1 MKASA
6 SQIIKWLKCPRAWA
20 LRYVEKIY
28 EPKSIHLYRGTFI
41 HSFIENLHN
50 ISLREQGINKNN
62 YETKL
67 EAVAHALFTTML
79 DEPTNNFGTP
89 GPSYRS
95 QLNELF
101 GDDDVAIAEAIEDT
115 AEMIDVYLTKKII
128 DLKVWTKKYSSF
140 SKAWNTSKPKFKE
153 FTIKLDNFMGSIDEV
168 YEIDG
173 EIVISDLKSSTLA
186 IGKDP
191 LSDRYKPTGIS
202 GLNKE
207 YILQLYLY
215 AWAYHKQTGI
225 MPDYLSLNYIKHG
238 HEVIIPFKFMDRAA
252 ICASMEALVNEF
264 LEATAS
270 KEIETYICNPAS
282 ACVVSEHFELGNTFC
297 SAEGTKFA
305 GRGFCFYDNICGGQ
319 GTSDPNTIHNASGQ
333 ATHHGIYIVKEE
345 VSELIMLSAWLFDKK
360 NLPISG
366 SVKYVKETEKALLV
380 ETENAGGAWIPKS
393 QIKLETN

>member
-67 EAVAHALFTTML
+67 EEVAHALFTAML

-95 QLNELF
+95 QLKELF

-128 DLKVWTKKYSSF
+128 DLKVWTKKYNSF
-140 SKAWNTSKPKFKE
+140 SKAWNASKPKFKE
-153 FTIKLDNFMGSIDEV
+153 FPIKLPNFMGSIDEI

-173 EIVISDLKSSTLA
+173 GVVISDLKSSTLVT
-186 IGKDP
+186 GKDP
-191 LSDRYKPTGIS
+191 NSDRYQQRGMSGI
-202 GLNKE
+202 NQE
-207 YILQLYLY
+207 YILQLFLY

-225 MPDYLSLNYIKHG
+225 MPDWLSLNYIKHG
-238 HEVIIPFKFMDRAA
+238 HEVLVPFKFMDRKS
-252 ICASMEALVNEF
+252 ICERMEMLVTEF
-264 LEATAS
+264 LSAT
-270 KEIETYICNPAS
+270 ETKDLDAYPCNPS
-282 ACVVSEHFELGNTFC
+282 DNVEVCKSFNLSNTFC
-297 SAEGTKFA
+297 SAAGTRFA
-305 GRGFCFYDNICGGQ
+305 DRNFCFYDNICGACGDHEAF
-319 GTSDPNTIHNASGQ
+319 TIRDDNTDAP
-333 ATHHGIYIVKEE
+333 THHGIFIDN
-345 VSELIMLSAWLFDKK
+345 ELIMLSAWLFDKK
-360 NLPISG
+360 NLPVSG
-366 SVKYVKETEKALLV
+366 SVKSVRETEKAILV
-380 ETENAGGAWIPKS
+380 EDENATTIWIPKS
-393 QIKLETN
+393 QIKRD